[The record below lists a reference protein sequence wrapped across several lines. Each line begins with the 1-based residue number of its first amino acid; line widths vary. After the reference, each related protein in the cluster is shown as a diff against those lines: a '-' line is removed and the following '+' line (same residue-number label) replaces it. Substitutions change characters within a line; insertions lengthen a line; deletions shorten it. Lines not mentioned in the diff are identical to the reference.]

1 LTRSGER
8 HQKYQINEEKC
19 TDSEPPLLRLKEFK
33 RNLMNAKNAFLA
45 FEKLKEGEERD
56 LLIEVERAITILNRT
71 HLKLIRIIEDRS
83 RPTMETEEKS
93 FNADSACTS
102 DFKLFSI
109 ETWGSA
115 WTDGLVFTVTA
126 ENDVWAEEIVRQWLK
141 SNGRENHKIDKVQAL
156 VSKNVRG
163 VVNVGAKLLDV

>member
-1 LTRSGER
+1 LTRSVDG
-8 HQKYQINEEKC
+8 HQKLRINEEKC
-19 TDSEPPLLRLKEFK
+19 IDSEPNLLRLKEFK
-33 RNLMNAKNAFLA
+33 RNLMNAEAAFLA
-45 FEKLKEGEERD
+45 FEKLKGGEERE

-71 HLKLIRIIEDRS
+71 HLRLIRIIEDRS
-83 RPTMETEEKS
+83 RPTMEREEKS
-93 FNADSACTS
+93 FNADGACTS

-115 WTDGLVFTVTA
+115 WTDGLVFTVMA
-126 ENDVWAEEIVRQWLK
+126 ENDVWAEEIVRQWLE
-141 SNGRENHKIDKVQAL
+141 SNGRENHRIDKVQAR